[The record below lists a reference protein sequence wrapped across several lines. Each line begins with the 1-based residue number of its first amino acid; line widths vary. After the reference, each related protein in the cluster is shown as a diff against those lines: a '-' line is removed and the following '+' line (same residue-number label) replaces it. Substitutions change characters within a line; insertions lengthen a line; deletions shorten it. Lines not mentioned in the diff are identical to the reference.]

1 VRRLRRRSPA
11 HAAGPGSGTPRRRR
25 GWPPLALAVAAVGAL
40 GVGVALDRIEDPVA
54 SGGEAPASRPATP
67 VLSPRR
73 APEVIAEPIARR
85 RLAAELDMWVAS
97 VPAEVCVSVHAP
109 DGVLYE
115 HRVDEPMV
123 PASTQK
129 LLTATGA
136 LLELG
141 PDHRFRTA
149 VLAGAGPVDGVLAG
163 DLAMVG
169 GGDPLLHS
177 ADYVARYPRQPR
189 LHTDLGGLADAVVAA
204 GVRRIE
210 GAVVGDE
217 RRYDRERYVASWPGR
232 YISQN
237 QSGPLSALS
246 VNDGFARFPTS
257 PEDPGPLAPAAD
269 PAANA
274 AAVLTRLLRDRGVEV
289 AGEARSGD
297 APDGLVELAS
307 VESPPVVEI
316 ARQLLA
322 ESDNE
327 TGELLLKE
335 LGLLRGGQGS
345 TGAGATALDAVLREA
360 GIAADAAVVAD
371 GSGLSLENRVTCR
384 LLIELLARPDTGPAM
399 VEGLAVA
406 AQTGTLADRFGG
418 SSLEGRLRG
427 KTGSLNSVAA
437 LAGVVED
444 DDATLTFAYVANGT
458 GGGVVAPEAV
468 GAQGALAELLL
479 AHPRV
484 PEIELLGPRPPVA
497 VVDPSSG
504 AAGP

>member
-1 VRRLRRRSPA
+1 V
-11 HAAGPGSGTPRRRR
+11 
-25 GWPPLALAVAAVGAL
+25 
-40 GVGVALDRIEDPVA
+40 
-54 SGGEAPASRPATP
+54 
-67 VLSPRR
+67 
-73 APEVIAEPIARR
+73 
-85 RLAAELDMWVAS
+85 
-97 VPAEVCVSVHAP
+97 
-109 DGVLYE
+109 
-115 HRVDEPMV
+115 
-123 PASTQK
+123 
-129 LLTATGA
+129 

-149 VLAGAGPVDGVLAG
+149 VLAGAEVLDGVLVG

-169 GGDPLLHS
+169 GGDPVLHS

-189 LHTDLGGLADAVVAA
+189 LHTDLGALADAVTAA
-204 GVRRIE
+204 GLRRVE

-246 VNDGFARFPTS
+246 VNDGFARYPTS
-257 PEDPGPLAPAAD
+257 PEDPGPLVPAAD

-274 AAVLTRLLRDRGVEV
+274 AAVLTRLLRERGIEV

-297 APDGLVELAS
+297 APDGASELAS
-307 VESPPVVEI
+307 IESPPVVDI
-316 ARQLLA
+316 VRQLLA

-345 TGAGATALDAVLREA
+345 TGAGATALDAVLRDA
-360 GIAADAAVVAD
+360 GIAVDAAVMAD

-399 VEGLAVA
+399 VDALAVA

-418 SSLEGRLRG
+418 SDLDGRLRG

-444 DDATLTFAYVANGT
+444 DDGTLTFAYVANGI
-458 GGGVVAPEAV
+458 GGGVVPPEAV
-468 GAQGALAELLL
+468 GAQGALAELLI
-479 AHPRV
+479 AHPRF
-484 PEIELLGPRPPVA
+484 PELDLLGPRPPA
-497 VVDPSSG
+497 P
-504 AAGP
+504 ARQP

>member
-1 VRRLRRRSPA
+1 VRGRLRRRGPA
-11 HAAGPGSGTPRRRR
+11 HAAGTRPAAARPRRW
-25 GWPPLALAVAAVGAL
+25 WPPVALVVAAVAAVG
-40 GVGVALDRIEDPVA
+40 VGVVLDRLEEPTA
-54 SGGEAPASRPATP
+54 SDEGGAALRPTTP

-73 APEVIAEPIARR
+73 APEVIAEPVARR
-85 RLAAELDMWVAS
+85 RLRAELDAWVAS
-97 VPAEVCVSVHAP
+97 VPAEVCVSVHAA
-109 DGVLYE
+109 DGALYE

-123 PASTQK
+123 PASTHK
-129 LLTATGA
+129 LLTATGV

-149 VLAGAGPVDGVLAG
+149 VLAGAEVVDGVLVG

-169 GGDPLLHS
+169 GGDPILHS

-189 LHTDLGGLADAVVAA
+189 PHTDLGALADAVVAA
-204 GVRRIE
+204 GVRRVD

-246 VNDGFARFPTS
+246 VNDGFARYPTS

-274 AAVLTRLLRDRGVEV
+274 AAVLTRLLRERGVEV

-297 APDGLVELAS
+297 APDGASELAS
-307 VESPPVVEI
+307 IESPPVVEI
-316 ARQLLA
+316 VRQLLA

-335 LGLLRGGQGS
+335 LGLLRGGEGS
-345 TGAGATALDAVLREA
+345 TGAGATALDAVLRDA
-360 GIAADAAVVAD
+360 GVAADAAMVAD

-384 LLIELLARPDTGPAM
+384 LLIELLARPGTGPAM
-399 VEGLAVA
+399 VDALAVA

-418 SSLEGRLRG
+418 SDLDGRLRG

-437 LAGVVED
+437 LAGVVD
-444 DDATLTFAYVANGT
+444 DDDGTLTFAYVANGI
-458 GGGVVAPEAV
+458 GGGVVPPEAV

-484 PEIELLGPRPPVA
+484 PELDLLGPRPPVA
-497 VVDPSSG
+497 VVDP
-504 AAGP
+504 

>member
-1 VRRLRRRSPA
+1 VRGRLRRRGPA
-11 HAAGPGSGTPRRRR
+11 HAAGTGPAAARTRRW
-25 GWPPLALAVAAVGAL
+25 WPPVALVVAAVAAVG
-40 GVGVALDRIEDPVA
+40 VGIALDRLEEPA
-54 SGGEAPASRPATP
+54 PSGEGGSELRPATP

-73 APEVIAEPIARR
+73 VPEVIAEPVARR
-85 RLAAELDMWVAS
+85 RLRAELDAWVAS
-97 VPAEVCVSVHAP
+97 VPAEVCVSVHAA

-123 PASTQK
+123 PASTHK

-149 VLAGAGPVDGVLAG
+149 VLAGAEVVDGVLVG

-169 GGDPLLHS
+169 GGDPVLHS

-189 LHTDLGGLADAVVAA
+189 LHTDLGALADAVVAA
-204 GVRRIE
+204 GVRRVD

-246 VNDGFARFPTS
+246 VNDGFARYPTS

-274 AAVLTRLLRDRGVEV
+274 AAALTRLLRDRGVEV

-297 APDGLVELAS
+297 APDGASELAS
-307 VESPPVVEI
+307 IESPPVVEI
-316 ARQLLA
+316 VRQLLA

-360 GIAADAAVVAD
+360 EIGVDAAVVAD

-384 LLIELLARPDTGPAM
+384 LLIELLARPGTGPTVVDA
-399 VEGLAVA
+399 LAVA

-418 SSLEGRLRG
+418 SDLDGRLRG

-437 LAGVVED
+437 LAGVVD
-444 DDATLTFAYVANGT
+444 DDDGTLTFAYVANGI
-458 GGGVVAPEAV
+458 GGGVVPPEAV

-484 PEIELLGPRPPVA
+484 PELDLLGPRPPA
-497 VVDPSSG
+497 P
-504 AAGP
+504 AGQP

>member
-1 VRRLRRRSPA
+1 VRRRPGRRGPA
-11 HAAGPGSGTPRRRR
+11 HAAGSQPSVARRRR
-25 GWPPLALAVAAVGAL
+25 WWAPTALAVAAVAAL
-40 GVGVALDRIEDPVA
+40 GVGVALDRLEDPGP
-54 SGGEAPASRPATP
+54 SGGGSEGLRPATP
-67 VLSPRR
+67 VLSARR
-73 APEVIAEPIARR
+73 VPEVIAEPVARR
-85 RLAAELDMWVAS
+85 RLRTELDAWVAS

-141 PDHRFRTA
+141 PEHRFRTA

-163 DLAMVG
+163 DLAVVG
-169 GGDPLLHS
+169 GGDPVLHS

-189 LHTDLGGLADAVVAA
+189 LHTDLGALADAVVAA
-204 GVRRIE
+204 GVRRVE

-246 VNDGFARFPTS
+246 VNDGFARYPTS
-257 PEDPGPLAPAAD
+257 PEDAGPLAPAAD

-274 AAVLTRLLRDRGVEV
+274 AAVLTRLLRERGVEV

-297 APDGLVELAS
+297 APDGLTELAS
-307 VESPPVVEI
+307 LESPPVIEI
-316 ARQLLA
+316 VRQLLA

-335 LGLLRGGQGS
+335 LGLVRGGQGS
-345 TGAGATALDAVLREA
+345 TGAGSTALGAVLREA
-360 GIAADAAVVAD
+360 GIAVDAAVVAD
-371 GSGLSLENRVTCR
+371 GSGLALENRVTCR
-384 LLIELLARPDTGPAM
+384 LLVELLGRPDTGPAM
-399 VEGLAVA
+399 VEALAVA

-418 SSLEGRLRG
+418 SSLDGVLRG

-437 LAGVVED
+437 LTGVVED
-444 DDATLTFAYVANGT
+444 EDATLTFAYVANGI
-458 GGGVVAPEAV
+458 GGGVVPPEAV

-484 PEIELLGPRPPVA
+484 PELERLGPRPPVT
-497 VVDPSSG
+497 VVDR
-504 AAGP
+504 